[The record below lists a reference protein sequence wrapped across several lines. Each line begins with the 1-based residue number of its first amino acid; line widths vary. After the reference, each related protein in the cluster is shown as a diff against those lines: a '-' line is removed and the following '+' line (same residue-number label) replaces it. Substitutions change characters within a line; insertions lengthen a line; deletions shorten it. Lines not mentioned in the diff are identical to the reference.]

1 MIVNRFNSHLEFPN
15 TIKMIREINI
25 NKNLCKQK
33 VLHLIH
39 CLVIVLVSRD
49 SVNRKAIEHNLKKKM
64 Q

>member
-1 MIVNRFNSHLEFPN
+1 MIVNMFNSHPGFPN
-15 TIKMIREINI
+15 TIKMIRGINI
-25 NKNLCKQK
+25 NKNCCKQK

-39 CLVIVLVSRD
+39 CLVIVSRD